1 MNLKINWDYN
11 AIKRGSCREKDKNKK
26 TLNNCR

>member
-1 MNLKINWDYN
+1 MNLKINWDHN
-11 AIKRGSCREKDKNKK
+11 AIKRSCREKDKNKK

>member
-1 MNLKINWDYN
+1 MNLKINWDHN
-11 AIKRGSCREKDKNKK
+11 AIKRGSCREKDKNK